1 MSLGDREHLWGRW
14 SLVRAVE
21 LEEAKDK
28 RHSKGA
34 LRLVHELF

>member
-1 MSLGDREHLWGRW
+1 MSLGDTEHFWDTW

-28 RHSKGA
+28 RLSKGA
-34 LRLVHELF
+34 LRLVTGLF